1 MVFCFKILACYIIRY
16 NINDILYVIY
26 EIRKRSVNKIEWRV
40 SKENKKLQSELSKE
54 LNISP
59 ILAQLLI
66 NRGTKETLNARRFL
80 KADLKDLRDPYIF
93 QDMEK
98 AVDKIL
104 KAINNDERILI
115 YGDYDVDGI
124 TSVALLFSV
133 LREFTTNLYYYIPN
147 RFQEGY
153 GLNEEAIDIAFKNNF
168 KLIITVDCGISSIYE
183 IEKANNYGIDVI
195 VTDHHQPQ
203 KDLPSAIAIINPKC
217 DTNYP
222 FKELAGVGV
231 SFKVAQ
237 ALYSKLKKNQDDL
250 WSLLDYVALGS
261 IADSVPFIDEN
272 RILIKYGLK
281 MLNQTKKEGLKA
293 LIIESGVNY
302 GNLGTKEV
310 NFALAPRIN
319 AAGRLGDS
327 KLALELL
334 LTNSESK
341 AKYLSRKLS
350 EINKRRKE
358 IGDNILREARKLAS
372 KQVKEEDN
380 KVLVLASENWNQ
392 GVIGIIASRLV
403 DEFNRP
409 AIVISKKDGIAKGS
423 GRSINGFHLY
433 NVLELC
439 QDILINFGGH
449 KLAAGITIES
459 NKISEF
465 KSRIN
470 EISQDFIKE
479 DDLSPELK
487 IDARISLS
495 NINFGLVKDINI
507 LEPFGIGNPQPVF
520 CSYNNTISDWRLVGE
535 KREHLKLKIREENS
549 KLEGIGFKLGRIG
562 NQIFSKNK
570 VVDLAF
576 NIELNKWNGTENV
589 QLNIKDIKTII

>member
-1 MVFCFKILACYIIRY
+1 M
-16 NINDILYVIY
+16 Y
-26 EIRKRSVNKIEWRV
+26 ETRERSVDKIEWHI
-40 SKENKKLQSELSKE
+40 SKEDKKLQSELSKG

-66 NRGTKETLNARRFL
+66 NRETKEVPSARKFL

-98 AVDKIL
+98 AVEKIL
-104 KAINNDERILI
+104 RAINNNERILI
-115 YGDYDVDGI
+115 YGDYDVDGL
-124 TSVALLFSV
+124 TSVALLFTI
-133 LREFTTNLYYYIPN
+133 LRKFTTNLYYYIPN

-153 GLNEEAIDIAFKNNF
+153 GLNEEAIDILFKNNI
-168 KLIITVDCGISSIYE
+168 KLIITVDCGINSISE
-183 IEKANNYGIDVI
+183 IEKANNYSINVI
-195 VTDHHQPQ
+195 VTDHHQPR
-203 KDLPSAIAIINPKC
+203 KSLPSALAIINPKC

-272 RILIKYGLK
+272 RILIKYGLRA
-281 MLNQTKKEGLKA
+281 LNQTNKEGLKA
-293 LIIESGVNY
+293 LIMESGVNY

-319 AAGRLGDS
+319 AAGRLGDP

-334 LTNSESK
+334 LTDSEYK
-341 AKYLSRKLS
+341 AKYLSQKLS
-350 EINKRRKE
+350 EINKHRRE
-358 IGDNILREARKLAS
+358 IGDNILKEARKFAS
-372 KQVKEEDN
+372 IQVKEEDN
-380 KVLVLASENWNQ
+380 KVLVLESENWNQ

-409 AIVISKKDGIAKGS
+409 AIIISKKNGIAKGS
-423 GRSINGFHLY
+423 GRSIKGFHLY
-433 NVLELC
+433 NVLESC

-449 KLAAGITIES
+449 ELAAGITMES
-459 NKISEF
+459 NKIPEF
-465 KSRIN
+465 KLRIN
-470 EISQDFIKE
+470 EISQNFIKE

-487 IDARISLS
+487 IDTQISLS
-495 NINFGLVKDINI
+495 DINFGLIKDISV

-520 CSYNNTISDWRLVGE
+520 CSYKNIISDWRLVGG
-535 KREHLKLKIREENS
+535 KREHLKIKIKGENRT
-549 KLEGIGFKLGRIG
+549 LEGIGFKLSKIG
-562 NQIFSKNK
+562 KQIFSENK

-576 NIELNKWNGTENV
+576 NIELNKWNGTENL
-589 QLNIKDIKTII
+589 QLNIKDIKTIF

>member
-1 MVFCFKILACYIIRY
+1 M
-16 NINDILYVIY
+16 
-26 EIRKRSVNKIEWRV
+26 
-40 SKENKKLQSELSKE
+40 SKE

-66 NRGTKETLNARRFL
+66 NRGTKEVLSARRFL

-93 QDMEK
+93 QDMDK

-104 KAINNDERILI
+104 KAVNNNERILI

-124 TSVALLFSV
+124 TSVALLFSI
-133 LREFTTNLYYYIPN
+133 LRELTNNLYYYIPN

-168 KLIITVDCGISSIYE
+168 KLIITVDCGISSIHE
-183 IEKANNYGIDVI
+183 IEKANNYGLDII

-217 DTNYP
+217 DKNYP

-231 SFKVAQ
+231 SFKMAQ
-237 ALYSKLKKNQDDL
+237 ALYLKLKKNQDDL
-250 WSLLDYVALGS
+250 WNLLDYVALGS
-261 IADSVPFIDEN
+261 IADSVPFVDEN

-281 MLNQTKKEGLKA
+281 ALNQTKKEGLKA
-293 LIIESGVNY
+293 LIMESGVYY

-334 LTNSESK
+334 LTDSEYK
-341 AKYLSRKLS
+341 AKHLSRKLS
-350 EINKRRKE
+350 EINKRRQE
-358 IGDNILREARKLAS
+358 IGDNILREAREFAS
-372 KQVKEEDN
+372 IQAKEKDN

-403 DEFNRP
+403 EEFNRP
-409 AIVISKKDGIAKGS
+409 TIIISKKDGIAKGS
-423 GRSINGFHLY
+423 GRSIKGFHLY

-459 NKISEF
+459 NKIPEF
-465 KSRIN
+465 KSMIN
-470 EISQDFIKE
+470 EISQSFIKK
-479 DDLSPELK
+479 DDLHPELK
-487 IDARISLS
+487 VDAQILLS
-495 NINFGLVKDINI
+495 DINFGLIKDINI

-520 CSYNNTISDWRLVGE
+520 CSYKNIISDWRLVGG
-535 KREHLKLKIREENS
+535 KKEHLKIKIKEENRT
-549 KLEGIGFKLGRIG
+549 LEGIGFKLSRIG
-562 NQIFSKNK
+562 NQIFSENK
-570 VVDLAF
+570 IVNLAF
-576 NIELNKWNGTENV
+576 NIELNKWNGTENI
-589 QLNIKDIKTII
+589 QLNIKDIKTIF

>member
-1 MVFCFKILACYIIRY
+1 M
-16 NINDILYVIY
+16 Y
-26 EIRKRSVNKIEWRV
+26 ETRERSVDKIEWHI
-40 SKENKKLQSELSKE
+40 SKEDKKLQSELSKG

-66 NRGTKETLNARRFL
+66 NRETKEVSSARKFL

-98 AVDKIL
+98 AVEKIL
-104 KAINNDERILI
+104 RAINNNERILI
-115 YGDYDVDGI
+115 YGDYDVDGL
-124 TSVALLFSV
+124 TSVALLFTI
-133 LREFTTNLYYYIPN
+133 LRKFTTNLYYYIPN

-153 GLNEEAIDIAFKNNF
+153 GLNEEAIDILFKNNI
-168 KLIITVDCGISSIYE
+168 KLIITVDCGINSISE
-183 IEKANNYGIDVI
+183 IEKANNYSINVI

-203 KDLPSAIAIINPKC
+203 KSLPSALAIINPKC
-217 DTNYP
+217 DANYP

-272 RILIKYGLK
+272 RILIKYGLRA
-281 MLNQTKKEGLKA
+281 LNQTNKEGLKA
-293 LIIESGVNY
+293 LIMESGVNY

-319 AAGRLGDS
+319 AAGRLDDP

-334 LTNSESK
+334 LTDSEYK
-341 AKYLSRKLS
+341 AKYLSQKLS
-350 EINKRRKE
+350 EINKHRRE
-358 IGDNILREARKLAS
+358 IGDNILREAREFAS
-372 KQVKEEDN
+372 IQVKEEDN
-380 KVLVLASENWNQ
+380 KVLVLESENWNQ

-409 AIVISKKDGIAKGS
+409 AIIISKKNGIAKGS
-423 GRSINGFHLY
+423 GRSIKGFHLY
-433 NVLELC
+433 NVLESC

-449 KLAAGITIES
+449 ELAAGITMES
-459 NKISEF
+459 NKIPEF

-470 EISQDFIKE
+470 EISQNFIKE

-487 IDARISLS
+487 IDTQISLS
-495 NINFGLVKDINI
+495 DINFGLIKDISV

-520 CSYNNTISDWRLVGE
+520 CSYKNIISDWRLVGG
-535 KREHLKLKIREENS
+535 KREHLKIRIKEENRT
-549 KLEGIGFKLGRIG
+549 LEGIGFKLSRIG
-562 NQIFSKNK
+562 NQIFSENK

-576 NIELNKWNGTENV
+576 NIELNKWNGTEKV

>member
-1 MVFCFKILACYIIRY
+1 
-16 NINDILYVIY
+16 
-26 EIRKRSVNKIEWRV
+26 
-40 SKENKKLQSELSKE
+40 LSKE

-66 NRGTKETLNARRFL
+66 NRGTKEVIGAGKFL

-104 KAINNDERILI
+104 RAANNNERILI

-124 TSVALLFSV
+124 TSVALLFSI
-133 LREFTTNLYYYIPN
+133 LREFTNNLYYYIPN

-168 KLIITVDCGISSIYE
+168 KLIITVDCGISSIHE
-183 IEKANNYGIDVI
+183 IEKANNYGIDIIVI
-195 VTDHHQPQ
+195 DHHQPQ

-217 DTNYP
+217 DKNYP

-231 SFKVAQ
+231 SFKMAQ
-237 ALYSKLKKNQDDL
+237 ALYLKLKKNQDDL
-250 WSLLDYVALGS
+250 WNLLDYVALGS

-281 MLNQTKKEGLKA
+281 TLNQSKKEGLKA
-293 LIIESGVNY
+293 LIMESGVNY

-334 LTNSESK
+334 LTDSKYK
-341 AKYLSRKLS
+341 AKHLSRKLS
-350 EINKRRKE
+350 EINKRRQE
-358 IGDNILREARKLAS
+358 IGDNILREAREFAS
-372 KQVKEEDN
+372 IQVKEEDN

-409 AIVISKKDGIAKGS
+409 TIVISKKDGIAKGS
-423 GRSINGFHLY
+423 GRSIKGFHLY

-459 NKISEF
+459 NKIPEF
-465 KSRIN
+465 KSMIN
-470 EISQDFIKE
+470 EISQNFIKK
-479 DDLSPELK
+479 DDLHPELK
-487 IDARISLS
+487 VDAQILLS
-495 NINFGLVKDINI
+495 DINFGLIKDINI

-520 CSYNNTISDWRLVGE
+520 CSYKNIISDWRLVGE
-535 KREHLKLKIREENS
+535 KREHLKLKIKDGNRT
-549 KLEGIGFKLGRIG
+549 LEGIGFKLSRTG
-562 NQIFSKNK
+562 NQIFSENK
-570 VVDLAF
+570 IVNLAF
-576 NIELNKWNGTENV
+576 NIELNKWNGTENI
-589 QLNIKDIKTII
+589 QLNIKDIKTIF

>member
-1 MVFCFKILACYIIRY
+1 M
-16 NINDILYVIY
+16 
-26 EIRKRSVNKIEWRV
+26 
-40 SKENKKLQSELSKE
+40 SKE

-59 ILAQLLI
+59 ILARLLI
-66 NRGTKETLNARRFL
+66 NRGTKEALSARRFL
-80 KADLKDLRDPYIF
+80 KADLKDLRDPYLF

-104 KAINNDERILI
+104 KVINNNERILI
-115 YGDYDVDGI
+115 YGDYDVDGL
-124 TSVALLFSV
+124 TSVALLFSI
-133 LREFTTNLYYYIPN
+133 LKELTTNLYYYIPN

-168 KLIITVDCGISSIYE
+168 KLIITVDCGISSICE

-195 VTDHHQPQ
+195 VIDHHQPQ
-203 KDLPSAIAIINPKC
+203 KDLPSAVAIINPKC
-217 DTNYP
+217 DINYP

-237 ALYSKLKKNQDDL
+237 ALYLKLGKNQDDL
-250 WSLLDYVALGS
+250 LNLLDYVALGS

-272 RILIKYGLK
+272 RILIKHGIK

-293 LIIESGVNY
+293 LITESGVNY

-310 NFALAPRIN
+310 NFFLAPRIN

-334 LTNSESK
+334 LTDSEYK
-341 AKYLSRKLS
+341 AEYLSRKLN
-350 EINKRRKE
+350 EINKCRKE

-372 KQVKEEDN
+372 VQVKEEDN

-392 GVIGIIASRLV
+392 GVIGIIASRLA

-409 AIVISKKDGIAKGS
+409 TIVISKKDEIAKGS
-423 GRSINGFHLY
+423 GRSIDGFHLY

-449 KLAAGITIES
+449 KLAAGITIRS
-459 NKISEF
+459 NKIPEF

-470 EISQDFIKE
+470 EISQNFIKE

-487 IDARISLS
+487 IDARISLG

-520 CSYNNTISDWRLVGE
+520 CSYKNTISNWKLVGE
-535 KREHLKLKIREENS
+535 KGQHLKLRIKEKNRT
-549 KLEGIGFKLGRIG
+549 LEGIGFKLSRLG
-562 NQIFSKNK
+562 NQIFSENK

-576 NIELNKWNGTENV
+576 NIELNKWNGMENV

>member
-1 MVFCFKILACYIIRY
+1 M
-16 NINDILYVIY
+16 
-26 EIRKRSVNKIEWRV
+26 
-40 SKENKKLQSELSKE
+40 SKE

-66 NRGTKETLNARRFL
+66 NRGTKEVLSARKFL
-80 KADLKDLRDPYIF
+80 KADVKDLRDPYIF

-104 KAINNDERILI
+104 RTVNDNERILI

-124 TSVALLFSV
+124 TSVALLFSI
-133 LREFTTNLYYYIPN
+133 LREFTNNLYYYIPN

-153 GLNEEAIDIAFKNNF
+153 GLNKEAIDIAFKNNF
-168 KLIITVDCGISSIYE
+168 KLIITVDCGISSIHE
-183 IEKANNYGIDVI
+183 IEKANNYGIDII
-195 VTDHHQPQ
+195 VSDHHQPQ

-217 DTNYP
+217 DKNYP

-231 SFKVAQ
+231 SFKIAQ
-237 ALYSKLKKNQDDL
+237 ALYLKLKKNQDDL

-272 RILIKYGLK
+272 RILIKHGLK
-281 MLNQTKKEGLKA
+281 TLNQTKKEGLKA
-293 LIIESGVNY
+293 LIMESGVNY

-334 LTNSESK
+334 LTDSEYK
-341 AKYLSRKLS
+341 AKHLSRKLS
-350 EINKRRKE
+350 EINKHRRE
-358 IGDNILREARKLAS
+358 IGDNILREAREFAS
-372 KQVKEEDN
+372 IQVKEEDN

-392 GVIGIIASRLV
+392 GVVGIIASRLV

-423 GRSINGFHLY
+423 GRSIEGFHLY

-459 NKISEF
+459 NKIPKF
-465 KSRIN
+465 KSMIN
-470 EISQDFIKE
+470 EISQSFIKK
-479 DDLSPELK
+479 DDLHPELK
-487 IDARISLS
+487 VDAQISLS
-495 NINFGLVKDINI
+495 NINFGLLKDINI

-520 CSYNNTISDWRLVGE
+520 CSCKNIISDWRLVGGN
-535 KREHLKLKIREENS
+535 KEHLKLKIKGENRT
-549 KLEGIGFKLGRIG
+549 LEGIGFKLSKIG

-570 VVDLAF
+570 IVNLAF
-576 NIELNKWNGTENV
+576 SIELNKWNGTENI
-589 QLNIKDIKTII
+589 QLNIKDIKTIF

>member
-1 MVFCFKILACYIIRY
+1 
-16 NINDILYVIY
+16 
-26 EIRKRSVNKIEWRV
+26 
-40 SKENKKLQSELSKE
+40 LQSELSKE

-66 NRGTKETLNARRFL
+66 NRGTKEVLSARRFL
-80 KADLKDLRDPYIF
+80 KTDLKDLRDPYLF

-98 AVDKIL
+98 AVNKIL
-104 KAINNDERILI
+104 KAINNHERILI

-124 TSVALLFSV
+124 TSVALFFSI
-133 LREFTTNLYYYIPN
+133 LRDFTTNLYYYIPN

-153 GLNEEAIDIAFKNNF
+153 GLNEEAIDIAFKNNI
-168 KLIITVDCGISSIYE
+168 KLIVTVDCGISSIYE
-183 IEKANNYGIDVI
+183 IEKANDYGIDVI

-203 KDLPSAIAIINPKC
+203 KDIPSAIAIINPKC
-217 DTNYP
+217 DINYP

-231 SFKVAQ
+231 SFKVVQ
-237 ALYSKLKKNQDDL
+237 ALYSKLGKNQDDL

-281 MLNQTKKEGLKA
+281 ALNQTKKEGLKA
-293 LIIESGVNY
+293 LIMESGVSY

-310 NFALAPRIN
+310 NFAIAPRIN
-319 AAGRLGDS
+319 AAGRLDDS
-327 KLALELL
+327 KIALELL
-334 LTNSESK
+334 LTNSEYK
-341 AKYLSRKLS
+341 AAYLSRKLS
-350 EINKRRKE
+350 EMNKHRQE
-358 IGDNILREARKLAS
+358 IGDNILREAREFAS
-372 KQVKEEDN
+372 IQVKEEDN
-380 KVLVLASENWNQ
+380 KILILASENWNQ

-409 AIVISKKDGIAKGS
+409 VIIISKKDGIAKGS
-423 GRSINGFHLY
+423 GRSIKGFHLY
-433 NVLELC
+433 KVLESC

-449 KLAAGITIES
+449 ELAAGITIES
-459 NKISEF
+459 NKIPEF
-465 KSRIN
+465 KSRMN
-470 EISQDFIKE
+470 EISQDFIKG

-487 IDARISLS
+487 IDAQILLS

-520 CSYNNTISDWRLVGE
+520 CSYKNIIADWRLVGG
-535 KREHLKLKIREENS
+535 KREHLKIKVKEENRT
-549 KLEGIGFKLGRIG
+549 LEGIGFKLSRMGD
-562 NQIFSKNK
+562 QIFSRNK

-576 NIELNKWNGTENV
+576 NVELNKWNGTENV
-589 QLNIKDIKTII
+589 QLNIKDIKTIF

>member
-1 MVFCFKILACYIIRY
+1 M
-16 NINDILYVIY
+16 
-26 EIRKRSVNKIEWRV
+26 
-40 SKENKKLQSELSKE
+40 SKE

-59 ILAQLLI
+59 VLAQLLI
-66 NRGTKETLNARRFL
+66 NRGTKEVLTARRFL

-104 KAINNDERILI
+104 RAINNNERILI

-124 TSVALLFSV
+124 TSVALLFSI
-133 LREFTTNLYYYIPN
+133 LREFTNNLYYYIPN

-153 GLNEEAIDIAFKNNF
+153 GLNEEAIDIAFRNNF
-168 KLIITVDCGISSIYE
+168 KLIITVDCGIGSISE
-183 IEKANNYGIDVI
+183 IRKANNYGIDVI

-217 DTNYP
+217 DANYP

-237 ALYSKLKKNQDDL
+237 ALYSKFKKSQDDL

-281 MLNQTKKEGLKA
+281 TLNQTKKEGLKA
-293 LIIESGVNY
+293 LIAESGVNY

-319 AAGRLGDS
+319 AAGRLDDP

-334 LTNSESK
+334 LTDSEYK
-341 AKYLSRKLS
+341 AKHLSQKLS
-350 EINKRRKE
+350 EINKHRRE
-358 IGDNILREARKLAS
+358 IGDNILREAREFAS
-372 KQVKEEDN
+372 IQIKEENN
-380 KVLVLASENWNQ
+380 KVLVLESENWNQ

-409 AIVISKKDGIAKGS
+409 AIIISKKDGIAKGS
-423 GRSINGFHLY
+423 GRSIKGFHLY
-433 NVLELC
+433 NILESC

-449 KLAAGITIES
+449 ELAAGITIES

-470 EISQDFIKE
+470 KISQDFIKE
-479 DDLSPELK
+479 EDLSPELK
-487 IDARISLS
+487 IDAQILLS
-495 NINFGLVKDINI
+495 DINFGLVKDII
-507 LEPFGIGNPQPVF
+507 VLEPFGIGNPQPVF
-520 CSYNNTISDWRLVGE
+520 CSYKNIISDWRLVGG
-535 KREHLKLKIREENS
+535 KREHLKLKIKEENRT
-549 KLEGIGFKLGRIG
+549 LEGIGFKLSRIG
-562 NQIFSKNK
+562 NQIFSENR

-576 NIELNKWNGTENV
+576 NVELNKWNGTENV
-589 QLNIKDIKTII
+589 QLNIKDIKTIF

>member
-1 MVFCFKILACYIIRY
+1 M
-16 NINDILYVIY
+16 
-26 EIRKRSVNKIEWRV
+26 
-40 SKENKKLQSELSKE
+40 SKE

-66 NRGTKETLNARRFL
+66 NRGTKEVLSARRFL

-104 KAINNDERILI
+104 SAINNDERILI

-124 TSVALLFSV
+124 TSVALLFSI
-133 LREFTTNLYYYIPN
+133 LREFTSNLYYYIPN

-153 GLNEEAIDIAFKNNF
+153 GLNEEAIDIAFKNNIR
-168 KLIITVDCGISSIYE
+168 LIITVDCGISSVSE

-195 VTDHHQPQ
+195 ITDHHQPQ
-203 KDLPSAIAIINPKC
+203 KDIPSAIAIINPKY

-222 FKELAGVGV
+222 FQELSGVGV
-231 SFKVAQ
+231 GFKVAQ

-281 MLNQTKKEGLKA
+281 ALNKTKKEGLKA
-293 LIIESGVNY
+293 LIMESGVNC
-302 GNLGTKEV
+302 GDLGTKEV

-334 LTNSESK
+334 LTDSEYK
-341 AKYLSRKLS
+341 AKHLSRKLT
-350 EINKRRKE
+350 EINKHRQE
-358 IGDNILREARKLAS
+358 IGDNILREARELAS
-372 KQVKEEDN
+372 IQIKEEDN

-392 GVIGIIASRLV
+392 GVVGIIASRLT

-423 GRSINGFHLY
+423 GRSIKGFHLHK
-433 NVLELC
+433 VLESC

-449 KLAAGITIES
+449 ELAAGITIES
-459 NKISEF
+459 NKIPEF
-465 KSRIN
+465 KLRIN

-487 IDARISLS
+487 IDAQISLR
-495 NINFGLVKDINI
+495 NINFGLVKDINV
-507 LEPFGIGNPQPVF
+507 LEPFGVGNPQPVF
-520 CSYNNTISDWRLVGE
+520 CSYKNIISDWRLVGE
-535 KREHLKLKIREENS
+535 KREHLKIKIKEENRT
-549 KLEGIGFKLGRIG
+549 LEGIGFKLSRIG
-562 NQIFSKNK
+562 NQIFSENK

-589 QLNIKDIKTII
+589 QLNIKDIKTIF

>member
-1 MVFCFKILACYIIRY
+1 M
-16 NINDILYVIY
+16 
-26 EIRKRSVNKIEWRV
+26 
-40 SKENKKLQSELSKE
+40 SKE

-59 ILAQLLI
+59 ILARLLI
-66 NRGTKETLNARRFL
+66 NRGTKEALSARRFL

-98 AVDKIL
+98 AVDIIL
-104 KAINNDERILI
+104 RAINNNERILI

-124 TSVALLFSV
+124 TSVTLLFSI
-133 LREFTTNLYYYIPN
+133 LKEFTTNLYYYIPN

-203 KDLPSAIAIINPKC
+203 KDIPSAIAIINPKC

-237 ALYSKLKKNQDDL
+237 ALYSKLGKNQDDL
-250 WSLLDYVALGS
+250 QNLLDYVALGS

-272 RILIKYGLK
+272 RILIKHGLK
-281 MLNQTKKEGLKA
+281 VLNQTQKEGLKA
-293 LIIESGVNY
+293 LIMESGINY
-302 GNLGTKEV
+302 GILGTKEV

-334 LTNSESK
+334 LTDSESK
-341 AKYLSRKLS
+341 ARYLSRKLS
-350 EINKRRKE
+350 EINKCRKE

-372 KQVKEEDN
+372 RQVKEENN

-409 AIVISKKDGIAKGS
+409 AIVISKKDGMAKGS

-439 QDILINFGGH
+439 QDVLVNFGGH

-459 NKISEF
+459 NKIPEF
-465 KSRIN
+465 KSMIN

-495 NINFGLVKDINI
+495 NINFGLVKDINV

-520 CSYNNTISDWRLVGE
+520 CSYKNTISDWRLVGE
-535 KREHLKLKIREENS
+535 KREHIKLKIKEENRT
-549 KLEGIGFKLGRIG
+549 LEGIGFKLSRIG
-562 NQIFSKNK
+562 NQIFSENK

-589 QLNIKDIKTII
+589 QLNIKDIKTIL

>member
-1 MVFCFKILACYIIRY
+1 M
-16 NINDILYVIY
+16 
-26 EIRKRSVNKIEWRV
+26 
-40 SKENKKLQSELSKE
+40 
-54 LNISP
+54 NISP

-66 NRGTKETLNARRFL
+66 NRGTKEVIGAGKFL

-104 KAINNDERILI
+104 RAANNNERILI

-124 TSVALLFSV
+124 TSVALLFSI
-133 LREFTTNLYYYIPN
+133 LREFTNNLYYYIPN

-168 KLIITVDCGISSIYE
+168 KLIITVDCGISSIHE
-183 IEKANNYGIDVI
+183 IEKANNYGIDIIVI
-195 VTDHHQPQ
+195 DHHQPQ

-217 DTNYP
+217 DKNYP

-231 SFKVAQ
+231 SFKMAQ
-237 ALYSKLKKNQDDL
+237 ALYLKLKKNQDDL
-250 WSLLDYVALGS
+250 WNLLDYVALGS

-281 MLNQTKKEGLKA
+281 TLNQTKKEGLKA
-293 LIIESGVNY
+293 LIMESGVNY

-334 LTNSESK
+334 LTDSKYK
-341 AKYLSRKLS
+341 AKHLSRKLS
-350 EINKRRKE
+350 EINKRRQE
-358 IGDNILREARKLAS
+358 IGDNILREAREFAS
-372 KQVKEEDN
+372 IQVKEEDN

-409 AIVISKKDGIAKGS
+409 TIVISKKDGIAKGS
-423 GRSINGFHLY
+423 GRSIKGFHLY

-459 NKISEF
+459 NKIPEF
-465 KSRIN
+465 KSMIN
-470 EISQDFIKE
+470 EISQNFIKK
-479 DDLSPELK
+479 DDLHPELK
-487 IDARISLS
+487 VDTQILLS
-495 NINFGLVKDINI
+495 DINFGLIKDINI

-520 CSYNNTISDWRLVGE
+520 CSYKNIISDWRLVGE
-535 KREHLKLKIREENS
+535 KREHLKLKIKDGNRT
-549 KLEGIGFKLGRIG
+549 LEGIGFKLSRTG
-562 NQIFSKNK
+562 NQIFSENK
-570 VVDLAF
+570 IVNLAF
-576 NIELNKWNGTENV
+576 NIELNKWNGTENI
-589 QLNIKDIKTII
+589 QLNIKDIKTIF

>member
-1 MVFCFKILACYIIRY
+1 M
-16 NINDILYVIY
+16 
-26 EIRKRSVNKIEWRV
+26 
-40 SKENKKLQSELSKE
+40 SKE

-59 ILAQLLI
+59 ILARLLI
-66 NRGTKETLNARRFL
+66 NRGTKEALSARRFL
-80 KADLKDLRDPYIF
+80 KADFKDLRDPYIF

-104 KAINNDERILI
+104 KVINNNERILI

-124 TSVALLFSV
+124 TSVALLFSI
-133 LREFTTNLYYYIPN
+133 LKEFTTNLYYYIPN

-168 KLIITVDCGISSIYE
+168 KLIITVDCGISSICE

-195 VTDHHQPQ
+195 VIDHHQPQ
-203 KDLPSAIAIINPKC
+203 KDIPSAVAIINPKC

-237 ALYSKLKKNQDDL
+237 ALYLKLGKNQDDL
-250 WSLLDYVALGS
+250 QNLLDYVALGS

-272 RILIKYGLK
+272 RILIKHGIK

-293 LIIESGVNY
+293 LITESGVNY
-302 GNLGTKEV
+302 GNLGTREV
-310 NFALAPRIN
+310 NFSLAPRIN

-334 LTNSESK
+334 LTDSK
-341 AKYLSRKLS
+341 FKAEYLSQKLN
-350 EINKRRKE
+350 EINKCRKE
-358 IGDNILREARKLAS
+358 IGDNVLREARKLAS
-372 KQVKEEDN
+372 VQVKEEDN

-392 GVIGIIASRLV
+392 GVIGIIASRLA
-403 DEFNRP
+403 DEFTRP
-409 AIVISKKDGIAKGS
+409 VIVISKKDEIAKGS
-423 GRSINGFHLY
+423 GRSIDGFHLY

-449 KLAAGITIES
+449 KLAAGITIKS
-459 NKISEF
+459 NKIPEF

-470 EISQDFIKE
+470 EISQNFIKE

-487 IDARISLS
+487 IDARISLG
-495 NINFGLVKDINI
+495 NINFSLVKDINI

-520 CSYNNTISDWRLVGE
+520 CSYKNTISNWKLVGE
-535 KREHLKLKIREENS
+535 KGQHLKLRIKEENRT
-549 KLEGIGFKLGRIG
+549 LEGIGFKLSRLG
-562 NQIFSKNK
+562 NQIFSENK

-576 NIELNKWNGTENV
+576 NIELNKWNGMENV

>member
-1 MVFCFKILACYIIRY
+1 M
-16 NINDILYVIY
+16 
-26 EIRKRSVNKIEWRV
+26 
-40 SKENKKLQSELSKE
+40 
-54 LNISP
+54 NISP

-66 NRGTKETLNARRFL
+66 NRGTKEVLGAGKFL

-104 KAINNDERILI
+104 RAANNNERILI

-124 TSVALLFSV
+124 TSVALLFSI
-133 LREFTTNLYYYIPN
+133 LREFTNNLYYYIPN

-168 KLIITVDCGISSIYE
+168 KLIITVDCGISSIHE
-183 IEKANNYGIDVI
+183 IEKANNYGIDIIVI
-195 VTDHHQPQ
+195 DHHQPQ

-217 DTNYP
+217 DKNYP

-231 SFKVAQ
+231 SFKMAQ
-237 ALYSKLKKNQDDL
+237 ALYLKLKKNQDDL
-250 WSLLDYVALGS
+250 WNLLDYVALGS

-281 MLNQTKKEGLKA
+281 TLNQTKKEGLKA
-293 LIIESGVNY
+293 LIMESGVNY

-334 LTNSESK
+334 LTDSKYK
-341 AKYLSRKLS
+341 AKHLSRKLS
-350 EINKRRKE
+350 EINKRRQE
-358 IGDNILREARKLAS
+358 IGDNILREAREFAS
-372 KQVKEEDN
+372 IQVKEEDN

-409 AIVISKKDGIAKGS
+409 TIVISKKDGIAKGS
-423 GRSINGFHLY
+423 GRSIKGFHLY

-459 NKISEF
+459 NKIPEF
-465 KSRIN
+465 KSMIN
-470 EISQDFIKE
+470 EISQNFIKK
-479 DDLSPELK
+479 DDLHPELK
-487 IDARISLS
+487 VDAQILLS
-495 NINFGLVKDINI
+495 DINFGLIKDINI

-520 CSYNNTISDWRLVGE
+520 CSYKNIISDWRLVGE
-535 KREHLKLKIREENS
+535 KREHLKLKIKDGNRT
-549 KLEGIGFKLGRIG
+549 LEGIGFKLSRTG
-562 NQIFSKNK
+562 NQIFSENK
-570 VVDLAF
+570 IVNLAF
-576 NIELNKWNGTENV
+576 NIELNKWNGTENI
-589 QLNIKDIKTII
+589 QLNIKDIKTIF

>member
-1 MVFCFKILACYIIRY
+1 
-16 NINDILYVIY
+16 
-26 EIRKRSVNKIEWRV
+26 
-40 SKENKKLQSELSKE
+40 LSKE
-54 LNISP
+54 LNVSP
-59 ILAQLLI
+59 ILARLLI
-66 NRGTKETLNARRFL
+66 NRGTKEALSARRFL

-104 KAINNDERILI
+104 KVINNNERILI
-115 YGDYDVDGI
+115 YGDYDVDGL
-124 TSVALLFSV
+124 TSVALLFSI
-133 LREFTTNLYYYIPN
+133 LKEFTTNLYYYIPN

-168 KLIITVDCGISSIYE
+168 KLIITVDCGISSICE

-195 VTDHHQPQ
+195 VIDHHQPQ
-203 KDLPSAIAIINPKC
+203 KDIPSAIAIINPKC

-237 ALYSKLKKNQDDL
+237 ALYLKLGKNQDDL
-250 WSLLDYVALGS
+250 QNLLDYVALGS

-272 RILIKYGLK
+272 RILIKHGIK

-293 LIIESGVNY
+293 LIMGSGVNY

-310 NFALAPRIN
+310 NFSLAPRIN

-334 LTNSESK
+334 LTDSESK
-341 AKYLSRKLS
+341 AEYLSQKLN
-350 EINKRRKE
+350 EINKCRKE
-358 IGDNILREARKLAS
+358 IGDNILKEARKLAS
-372 KQVKEEDN
+372 VQVKEEDN

-392 GVIGIIASRLV
+392 GVIGIIASRLA

-409 AIVISKKDGIAKGS
+409 AIVISKKDEIAKGS
-423 GRSINGFHLY
+423 GRSIDGFHLY

-449 KLAAGITIES
+449 KLAAGITIKS
-459 NKISEF
+459 NKIPEF

-470 EISQDFIKE
+470 EISQNFIKE
-479 DDLSPELK
+479 DDLSSELK
-487 IDARISLS
+487 IDARISLG

-520 CSYNNTISDWRLVGE
+520 CSYKNTISNWKLVGE
-535 KREHLKLKIREENS
+535 KGQHLKLRIKEENRT
-549 KLEGIGFKLGRIG
+549 LEGIGFKLSRLG
-562 NQIFSKNK
+562 NQIFSENK

-576 NIELNKWNGTENV
+576 NIELNKWNGMENV

>member
-1 MVFCFKILACYIIRY
+1 
-16 NINDILYVIY
+16 
-26 EIRKRSVNKIEWRV
+26 
-40 SKENKKLQSELSKE
+40 LSKE

-59 ILAQLLI
+59 ILARLLI
-66 NRGTKETLNARRFL
+66 NRGTKEALSARRFL
-80 KADLKDLRDPYIF
+80 KADFKDLRDPYIF

-104 KAINNDERILI
+104 KVINNNERILI

-124 TSVALLFSV
+124 TSVALLFSI
-133 LREFTTNLYYYIPN
+133 LKEFTTNLYYYIPN

-168 KLIITVDCGISSIYE
+168 KLIITVDCGISSICE

-195 VTDHHQPQ
+195 VIDHHQPQ
-203 KDLPSAIAIINPKC
+203 KDIPSAVAIINPKC

-237 ALYSKLKKNQDDL
+237 ALYLKLGKNQDDL
-250 WSLLDYVALGS
+250 QNLLDYVALGS

-272 RILIKYGLK
+272 RILIKHGIK

-293 LIIESGVNY
+293 LITESGVNY
-302 GNLGTKEV
+302 GNLGTREV
-310 NFALAPRIN
+310 NFSLAPRIN

-334 LTNSESK
+334 LTDSK
-341 AKYLSRKLS
+341 FKAEYLSQKLN
-350 EINKRRKE
+350 EINKCRKE
-358 IGDNILREARKLAS
+358 IGDNVLREARKLAS
-372 KQVKEEDN
+372 VQVKEEDN

-392 GVIGIIASRLV
+392 GVIGIIASRLA
-403 DEFNRP
+403 DEFTRP
-409 AIVISKKDGIAKGS
+409 VIVISKKDEIAKGS
-423 GRSINGFHLY
+423 GRSIDGFHLY

-449 KLAAGITIES
+449 KLAAGITIKS
-459 NKISEF
+459 NKIPEF

-470 EISQDFIKE
+470 EISQNFIKE

-487 IDARISLS
+487 IDARISLG
-495 NINFGLVKDINI
+495 NINFSLVKDINI

-520 CSYNNTISDWRLVGE
+520 CSYKNTISNWKLVGE
-535 KREHLKLKIREENS
+535 KGQHLKLRIKEENRT
-549 KLEGIGFKLGRIG
+549 LEGIGFKLSRLG
-562 NQIFSKNK
+562 NQIFSENK

-576 NIELNKWNGTENV
+576 NIELNKWNGMENV

>member
-1 MVFCFKILACYIIRY
+1 
-16 NINDILYVIY
+16 
-26 EIRKRSVNKIEWRV
+26 
-40 SKENKKLQSELSKE
+40 LSKE

-66 NRGTKETLNARRFL
+66 NRGTKEALSARKFL

-93 QDMEK
+93 QDMDK

-104 KAINNDERILI
+104 KAVNNNERILI

-124 TSVALLFSV
+124 TSVALLFSI
-133 LREFTTNLYYYIPN
+133 LRELTNNLYFYIPN

-168 KLIITVDCGISSIYE
+168 KLIITVDCGISSIHE
-183 IEKANNYGIDVI
+183 IEKANNYGIDI
-195 VTDHHQPQ
+195 IITDHHQPQ

-217 DTNYP
+217 DKNYP

-231 SFKVAQ
+231 SFKIAQ
-237 ALYSKLKKNQDDL
+237 ALYLKLKKNQDDL

-261 IADSVPFIDEN
+261 IADSVPFVDEN

-281 MLNQTKKEGLKA
+281 TLNQTKKEGLKA
-293 LIIESGVNY
+293 LIMESGVYY

-334 LTNSESK
+334 LTDSEYK
-341 AKYLSRKLS
+341 AKHLSRKLS
-350 EINKRRKE
+350 EINKRRQE
-358 IGDNILREARKLAS
+358 IGDNILREAREFAS
-372 KQVKEEDN
+372 IQAKEKDN

-403 DEFNRP
+403 EEFNRP
-409 AIVISKKDGIAKGS
+409 TIIISKKDGIAKGS
-423 GRSINGFHLY
+423 GRSIKGFHLY

-459 NKISEF
+459 NKIPEF
-465 KSRIN
+465 KSMIN
-470 EISQDFIKE
+470 EISQSFIKK
-479 DDLSPELK
+479 DDLHPELK
-487 IDARISLS
+487 VDAQILLS
-495 NINFGLVKDINI
+495 DINFGLIKDINI

-520 CSYNNTISDWRLVGE
+520 CSYKNIISDWRLVGG
-535 KREHLKLKIREENS
+535 KKEHLKIKIKEENRT
-549 KLEGIGFKLGRIG
+549 LEGIGFKLSSLG
-562 NQIFSKNK
+562 NQIFSENK
-570 VVDLAF
+570 IVNLAF
-576 NIELNKWNGTENV
+576 NVELNKWNGTENI
-589 QLNIKDIKTII
+589 QLNIKDIKTTFWEANKSDRFKRKN

>member
-1 MVFCFKILACYIIRY
+1 M
-16 NINDILYVIY
+16 
-26 EIRKRSVNKIEWRV
+26 
-40 SKENKKLQSELSKE
+40 SKE

-66 NRGTKETLNARRFL
+66 NRGTKEVIGAGKFL
-80 KADLKDLRDPYIF
+80 KADLKDLRDPCIF

-104 KAINNDERILI
+104 RAANNNERILI

-124 TSVALLFSV
+124 TSVALLFSI
-133 LREFTTNLYYYIPN
+133 LREFTNNLYYYIPN

-168 KLIITVDCGISSIYE
+168 KLIITVDCGISSIHE
-183 IEKANNYGIDVI
+183 IEKANNYGIDIIVI
-195 VTDHHQPQ
+195 DHHQPQ

-217 DTNYP
+217 DKNYP

-231 SFKVAQ
+231 SFKMAQ
-237 ALYSKLKKNQDDL
+237 ALYLKLKKNQDDL
-250 WSLLDYVALGS
+250 WNLLDYVALGS

-281 MLNQTKKEGLKA
+281 TLNQTKKEGLKA
-293 LIIESGVNY
+293 LIMESGVNY

-334 LTNSESK
+334 LTDSKYK
-341 AKYLSRKLS
+341 AKHLSRKLS
-350 EINKRRKE
+350 EINKRRQE
-358 IGDNILREARKLAS
+358 IGDNILREAREFAS
-372 KQVKEEDN
+372 IQVKEEDN

-409 AIVISKKDGIAKGS
+409 TIVISKKDGIAKGS
-423 GRSINGFHLY
+423 GRSIKGFHLY

-459 NKISEF
+459 NKIPEF
-465 KSRIN
+465 KSMIN
-470 EISQDFIKE
+470 EISQNFIKK
-479 DDLSPELK
+479 DDLHPELK
-487 IDARISLS
+487 VDTQILLS
-495 NINFGLVKDINI
+495 DINFGLIKDINI

-520 CSYNNTISDWRLVGE
+520 CSYKNIISDWRLVGE
-535 KREHLKLKIREENS
+535 KREHLKLKIKDGNRT
-549 KLEGIGFKLGRIG
+549 LEGIGFKLSRTG
-562 NQIFSKNK
+562 NQIFSENK
-570 VVDLAF
+570 IVNLAF
-576 NIELNKWNGTENV
+576 NIELNKWNGTENI
-589 QLNIKDIKTII
+589 QLNIKDIKTIF

>member
-1 MVFCFKILACYIIRY
+1 
-16 NINDILYVIY
+16 
-26 EIRKRSVNKIEWRV
+26 
-40 SKENKKLQSELSKE
+40 LSKE

-66 NRGTKETLNARRFL
+66 NRGTKEVLNARRFL
-80 KADLKDLRDPYIF
+80 KAGLKDLRDPYIF
-93 QDMEK
+93 QNMEK

-104 KAINNDERILI
+104 RAVDDNERILI

-124 TSVALLFSV
+124 TSVALLFSI
-133 LREFTTNLYYYIPN
+133 LREFTNNLYYYIPN
-147 RFQEGY
+147 RFKEGY

-183 IEKANNYGIDVI
+183 IEKASSYGIDVI

-217 DTNYP
+217 DKNYP

-231 SFKVAQ
+231 GFKMAQ
-237 ALYSKLKKNQDDL
+237 ALYLKLKKNQDDL
-250 WSLLDYVALGS
+250 WNLLDYVALGS

-272 RILIKYGLK
+272 RILIKYGLRA
-281 MLNQTKKEGLKA
+281 LNQTKKEGLKA
-293 LIIESGVNY
+293 LIMESGVDY

-319 AAGRLGDS
+319 AAGRLDDP

-334 LTNSESK
+334 LTDSEYK
-341 AKYLSRKLS
+341 AKYLSQKLS
-350 EINKRRKE
+350 EINKHRQE
-358 IGDNILREARKLAS
+358 IGDNILREARKFAS
-372 KQVKEEDN
+372 VQAKEEDN
-380 KVLVLASENWNQ
+380 KVLVLESENWNQ

-409 AIVISKKDGIAKGS
+409 AIIISKKDGVAKGS
-423 GRSINGFHLY
+423 GRSIKGFHLY
-433 NVLELC
+433 NVLESC

-449 KLAAGITIES
+449 ELAAGITIES
-459 NKISEF
+459 NKIPEF

-470 EISQDFIKE
+470 GISQNFIKE

-487 IDARISLS
+487 IDAQISLS
-495 NINFGLVKDINI
+495 DINFGLIKDISV

-520 CSYNNTISDWRLVGE
+520 CSYKNIISDWRLVGG
-535 KREHLKLKIREENS
+535 KREHLKIKIKEENRI
-549 KLEGIGFKLGRIG
+549 LEGIGFKLSRIG
-562 NQIFSKNK
+562 NQIFSENK

-576 NIELNKWNGTENV
+576 NIELNKWNGMEKV

>member
-1 MVFCFKILACYIIRY
+1 M
-16 NINDILYVIY
+16 
-26 EIRKRSVNKIEWRV
+26 
-40 SKENKKLQSELSKE
+40 SKE
-54 LNISP
+54 LNVSP
-59 ILAQLLI
+59 ILARLLI
-66 NRGTKETLNARRFL
+66 NRGTKEALSARRFL

-104 KAINNDERILI
+104 KVINNNERILI
-115 YGDYDVDGI
+115 YGDYDVDGL
-124 TSVALLFSV
+124 TSVALLFSI
-133 LREFTTNLYYYIPN
+133 LKELTTNLYYYIPN

-168 KLIITVDCGISSIYE
+168 KLIITVDCGISSICE

-195 VTDHHQPQ
+195 VIDHHQPQ
-203 KDLPSAIAIINPKC
+203 KDIPSAIAIINPKC

-237 ALYSKLKKNQDDL
+237 ALYLKLGKNQDDL
-250 WSLLDYVALGS
+250 QNLLDYVALGS

-272 RILIKYGLK
+272 RILIKHGIK

-293 LIIESGVNY
+293 LIMGSGVNY

-310 NFALAPRIN
+310 NFSLAPRIN

-334 LTNSESK
+334 LTDSESK
-341 AKYLSRKLS
+341 AEYLSRKLN
-350 EINKRRKE
+350 EINKCRKE
-358 IGDNILREARKLAS
+358 IGDNILKEARKLAS
-372 KQVKEEDN
+372 VQVKEEDN

-392 GVIGIIASRLV
+392 GVIGIIASRLA

-409 AIVISKKDGIAKGS
+409 AIVISKKDEIAKGS
-423 GRSINGFHLY
+423 GRSIDGFHLY

-449 KLAAGITIES
+449 KLAAGITIKS
-459 NKISEF
+459 NKIPEF

-470 EISQDFIKE
+470 EISQNFIKE
-479 DDLSPELK
+479 DDLSSELK
-487 IDARISLS
+487 IDARISLG

-520 CSYNNTISDWRLVGE
+520 CSYKNTISNWKLVGE
-535 KREHLKLKIREENS
+535 KGQHLKLRIKEENRT
-549 KLEGIGFKLGRIG
+549 LEGIGFKLSRLG
-562 NQIFSKNK
+562 NQIFSENK

-576 NIELNKWNGTENV
+576 NIELNKWNGMENV

>member
-1 MVFCFKILACYIIRY
+1 
-16 NINDILYVIY
+16 
-26 EIRKRSVNKIEWRV
+26 
-40 SKENKKLQSELSKE
+40 LSKE
-54 LNISP
+54 LNIST
-59 ILAQLLI
+59 ILARLLI
-66 NRGTKETLNARRFL
+66 NRGTKEALSARRFL

-98 AVDKIL
+98 AVDIIL
-104 KAINNDERILI
+104 RAINNNERILI

-124 TSVALLFSV
+124 TSVTLLFSI
-133 LREFTTNLYYYIPN
+133 LKEFTTNLYYYIPN

-203 KDLPSAIAIINPKC
+203 KDIPSAIAIINPKC

-237 ALYSKLKKNQDDL
+237 ALYSKLGKNQDDL
-250 WSLLDYVALGS
+250 QNLLDYVALGS

-272 RILIKYGLK
+272 RILIKHGLK
-281 MLNQTKKEGLKA
+281 VLNQTQKEGLKA
-293 LIIESGVNY
+293 LIMESGINY
-302 GNLGTKEV
+302 GILGTKEV

-334 LTNSESK
+334 LTDSESK
-341 AKYLSRKLS
+341 ARYLSRKLS
-350 EINKRRKE
+350 EINKCRKE

-372 KQVKEEDN
+372 RQVKEENN

-409 AIVISKKDGIAKGS
+409 AIVISKKDGMAKGS

-439 QDILINFGGH
+439 QDVLVNFGGH

-459 NKISEF
+459 NKIPEF
-465 KSRIN
+465 KSMIN

-495 NINFGLVKDINI
+495 NINFGLVKDINV

-520 CSYNNTISDWRLVGE
+520 CSYKNTISDWRLVGE
-535 KREHLKLKIREENS
+535 KREHIKLKIKEENRT
-549 KLEGIGFKLGRIG
+549 LEGIGFKLSRIG
-562 NQIFSKNK
+562 NQIFSENK

-589 QLNIKDIKTII
+589 QLNIKDIKTIL

>member
-1 MVFCFKILACYIIRY
+1 M
-16 NINDILYVIY
+16 Y
-26 EIRKRSVNKIEWRV
+26 ETRERSVDKIEWHI
-40 SKENKKLQSELSKE
+40 SKEDKKLQSELSKG

-66 NRGTKETLNARRFL
+66 NRETKEVPSARKFL

-98 AVDKIL
+98 AVEKIL
-104 KAINNDERILI
+104 RAINNNERILI
-115 YGDYDVDGI
+115 YGDYDVDGL
-124 TSVALLFSV
+124 TSVALLFTI
-133 LREFTTNLYYYIPN
+133 LRKFTTNLYYYIPN

-153 GLNEEAIDIAFKNNF
+153 GLNEEAIDILFKNNI
-168 KLIITVDCGISSIYE
+168 KLIITVDCGINSISE
-183 IEKANNYGIDVI
+183 IEKANNYSINVI
-195 VTDHHQPQ
+195 VTDHHQPR
-203 KDLPSAIAIINPKC
+203 KSLPSALAIINPKC

-272 RILIKYGLK
+272 RILIKYGLRA
-281 MLNQTKKEGLKA
+281 LNQTNKEGLKA
-293 LIIESGVNY
+293 LIMESGVNY

-319 AAGRLGDS
+319 AAGRLGDP

-334 LTNSESK
+334 LTDSEYK
-341 AKYLSRKLS
+341 AKYLSQKLS
-350 EINKRRKE
+350 EINKHRRE
-358 IGDNILREARKLAS
+358 IGDNILKEARKFAS
-372 KQVKEEDN
+372 IQVKEKDN
-380 KVLVLASENWNQ
+380 KVLVLESENWNQ

-409 AIVISKKDGIAKGS
+409 AIIISKKNGIAKGS
-423 GRSINGFHLY
+423 GRSIKGFHLY
-433 NVLELC
+433 NVLESC

-449 KLAAGITIES
+449 ELAAGITMES
-459 NKISEF
+459 NKIPEF
-465 KSRIN
+465 KLRIN
-470 EISQDFIKE
+470 EISQNFIKE

-487 IDARISLS
+487 IDTQISLS
-495 NINFGLVKDINI
+495 DINFGLIKDISV

-520 CSYNNTISDWRLVGE
+520 CSYKNIISDWRLVGG
-535 KREHLKLKIREENS
+535 KREHLKIKIKGENRT
-549 KLEGIGFKLGRIG
+549 LEGIGFKLSKIG
-562 NQIFSKNK
+562 KQIFSENK

-576 NIELNKWNGTENV
+576 NIELNKWNGTENL
-589 QLNIKDIKTII
+589 QLNIKDIKTIF

>member
-1 MVFCFKILACYIIRY
+1 M
-16 NINDILYVIY
+16 
-26 EIRKRSVNKIEWRV
+26 NKIEWRV

-168 KLIITVDCGISSIYE
+168 KLIITVDCGISSISE

-281 MLNQTKKEGLKA
+281 ALNQTKKEGLKA
-293 LIIESGVNY
+293 LIMESGINY
-302 GNLGTKEV
+302 GNLGTREV

-409 AIVISKKDGIAKGS
+409 VIIISKKDGIAKGS